1 MARANRKP
9 MSQKKSLTS
18 ACPGSKH
25 RLESTLAMHSSSSM
39 HCAFTPRLSL
49 HYIHL
54 GCRLQA
60 RLQPPIRHQ
69 ISIRNEMRMSVAS
82 PLDTRKVKQFAWTS
96 APPPIQHPPP
106 IRRAIARMRRK
117 ARNTQSSWQ
126 KHKQTCGVA
135 EVGTCLLGTS
145 GEVN

>member
-9 MSQKKSLTS
+9 MSPNKSLTS

-117 ARNTQSSWQ
+117 ARKSYSLVKALADVCCQERYTPASDPAPASD
-126 KHKQTCGVA
+126 
-135 EVGTCLLGTS
+135 
-145 GEVN
+145 